1 MRITRWSALT
11 LGKLCFS
18 AGAFWSLSPFRYY
31 HHRSSLLYTR
41 LNPFSL
47 AILQSKGHEGT
58 EDHACVLFYKAAAHE
73 KKEQNDLAIVCYE
86 GSVQYY
92 QKLLGLDA
100 MKIAVVLEKIG
111 TCLLNDHEPEKAKVK
126 LEEAIRIRKTHQADN
141 DLETSEIWYGLG
153 IAYCEEKEFNKSL
166 DAYEKSYLLR
176 QELLG
181 ESHVEVAQ
189 VLNNVG
195 SVFAR
200 AGEYERASSP
210 WNDALAMFRDAG
222 LKDDNERVKTTLSN
236 IALSRNLISVNK
248 EGDSIIRTFLIY

>member
-1 MRITRWSALT
+1 MRWIALT
-11 LGKLCFS
+11 LGKFSLS
-18 AGAFWSLSPFRYY
+18 AGAFCYPSPYAVTNAPLT
-31 HHRSSLLYTR
+31 SYTR
-41 LNPFSL
+41 VFHPSSL
-47 AILQSKGHEGT
+47 AILQSKGHEGS

-73 KKEQNDLAIVCYE
+73 KKEQLDLAIVCYE

-92 QKLLGLDA
+92 QKLLGSDA
-100 MKIAVVLEKIG
+100 MKIAVVLEKLG
-111 TCLLNDHEPEKAKVK
+111 TCLLNDHEPEKAMTN
-126 LEEAIRIRKTHQADN
+126 LEEAIRIRKTHRADN
-141 DLETSEIWYGLG
+141 DLETLEVYYGLG
-153 IAYCEEKEFNKSL
+153 IAFCEEKEFNKSL
-166 DAYEKSYLLR
+166 LAYEKCYLLR

-200 AGEYERASSP
+200 AGEYERALAP
-210 WNDALAMFRDAG
+210 WNDALAMYRDAG

-236 IALSRNLISVNK
+236 IALSRNLISVHK